1 MLRRVLA
8 AVCTREAAMAK
19 CNVGGL
25 PEHYIAEL
33 VCGTARRPGSDT
45 TSVCL
50 PKRPLVTLD
59 APHDARG
66 YCDYD

>member
-1 MLRRVLA
+1 MKLRRVLA

-45 TSVCL
+45 TRVCL
-50 PKRPLVTLD
+50 PKRAL
-59 APHDARG
+59 
-66 YCDYD
+66 